1 MDKQAQKNF
10 SRDLKQNELSEKQL
24 ALVAHPL
31 LRQAFADIQA
41 EEQEGRVG
49 SSFGEGGGP

>member
-10 SRDLKQNELSEKQL
+10 SRDLRQNELSDKQL

-31 LRQAFADIQA
+31 LQQAIADIQA
-41 EEQEGRVG
+41 EEKEGRVG
-49 SSFGEGGGP
+49 SSFGEGGP